1 MNAFIYLF
9 FLSLKEIEVSSKMYV
24 GFERTVYM
32 KLSKALLL
40 LSAFA
45 LVACSHSN
53 TTSTSSATSTI
64 SSESSVI
71 TSSKKETTSSTSEV
85 ISTSTTSSTT
95 SSITTTSSEPVV
107 TDKTVSVNLFNNTAC
122 GTMSTEVLNTRLADY
137 INGLADTPF
146 ITAITNKKSQI
157 AANIPEKDNS
167 VLIVG
172 SSSETGSLGFQFNVV
187 VKKVT
192 ITAQTYYKPYT
203 NYQTGEQVPNVD
215 SNSVLQIA
223 GKGTDPLFGL
233 DLKSENSQ
241 PVEKT
246 INLDIDSNTLQFNS
260 LNADKGRVFI
270 KALTFIY

>member
-1 MNAFIYLF
+1 
-9 FLSLKEIEVSSKMYV
+9 
-24 GFERTVYM
+24 M
-32 KLSKALLL
+32 KLSKALFL

-45 LVACSHSN
+45 LVACGAHNNSSVSESN
-53 TTSTSSATSTI
+53 KVESTSEI
-64 SSESSVI
+64 SVPTSESS
-71 TSSKKETTSSTSEV
+71 TSVSTSESVVSTTSSTS
-85 ISTSTTSSTT
+85 IS

-107 TDKTVSVNLFNNTAC
+107 TDKTVSVNLFNNTTC

-157 AANIPEKDNS
+157 AANIPEKGNS

-172 SSSETGSLGFQFNVV
+172 SSSETGTLGFQFNVV

-246 INLDIDSNTLQFNS
+246 IDLDIDSNTLQFNS

>member
-1 MNAFIYLF
+1 
-9 FLSLKEIEVSSKMYV
+9 
-24 GFERTVYM
+24 M
-32 KLSKALLL
+32 KLSKALFL

-45 LVACSHSN
+45 LVACGAHNNSSVSESN
-53 TTSTSSATSTI
+53 KVESTSEI
-64 SSESSVI
+64 SVPTSESS
-71 TSSKKETTSSTSEV
+71 TSVSTSESVVSTTSSTS
-85 ISTSTTSSTT
+85 IS

-107 TDKTVSVNLFNNTAC
+107 TDKTVSVNLFNNTTC

-157 AANIPEKDNS
+157 AANIPEKGNS

-172 SSSETGSLGFQFNVV
+172 SASETGTLGFQFNVV

-246 INLDIDSNTLQFNS
+246 IDLDIDSNTLQFNS

>member
-1 MNAFIYLF
+1 
-9 FLSLKEIEVSSKMYV
+9 
-24 GFERTVYM
+24 M
-32 KLSKALLL
+32 KLSKALFL

-45 LVACSHSN
+45 LVACGAHNNSSVSESN
-53 TTSTSSATSTI
+53 KVESTSEISVPTSETPT
-64 SSESSVI
+64 SVSTSESIVS
-71 TSSKKETTSSTSEV
+71 TTSSTSISSSES
-85 ISTSTTSSTT
+85 STSIS
-95 SSITTTSSEPVV
+95 SSITTISSEPVV
-107 TDKTVSVNLFNNTAC
+107 TDKTVSVNLFNNTTC

-157 AANIPEKDNS
+157 AANIPEKGNS

-172 SSSETGSLGFQFNVV
+172 SASETGTLGFQFNVV

-203 NYQTGEQVPNVD
+203 NYQTGEQMPNVD
-215 SNSVLQIA
+215 SNSVLQIV
-223 GKGTDPLFGL
+223 GKGTDPVVSV
-233 DLKSENSQ
+233 DLKKENDQ

-246 INLDIDSNTLQFNS
+246 FDLDIASNTLQFNS

>member
-1 MNAFIYLF
+1 
-9 FLSLKEIEVSSKMYV
+9 
-24 GFERTVYM
+24 M
-32 KLSKALLL
+32 KLSKALFL

-45 LVACSHSN
+45 LVACGAHNSSSVSESN
-53 TTSTSSATSTI
+53 KVESTSEISASTSETPT
-64 SSESSVI
+64 SVSTSESIV
-71 TSSKKETTSSTSEV
+71 TTTSSTSISSSSSES
-85 ISTSTTSSTT
+85 STSIS
-95 SSITTTSSEPVV
+95 SSITTTSSEPVA
-107 TDKTVSVNLFNNTAC
+107 TDKTVSVNLFNNATC

-172 SSSETGSLGFQFNVV
+172 SSSETGTLGFEFNVV

-203 NYQTGEQVPNVD
+203 NYQTGEQMPNVD
-215 SNSVLQIA
+215 SNSVLQIV
-223 GKGTDPLFGL
+223 GKGTDPVVSV
-233 DLKSENSQ
+233 DLKKENDQ

-246 INLDIDSNTLQFNS
+246 FDLDIASNTLQFNS

>member
-1 MNAFIYLF
+1 
-9 FLSLKEIEVSSKMYV
+9 
-24 GFERTVYM
+24 M
-32 KLSKALLL
+32 KLSKVLFL

-45 LVACSHSN
+45 LVACGTHNSSSVSESN
-53 TTSTSSATSTI
+53 KVESTSEISVPTSEATTSVSTSESIVSTPSSASTSSSESTI
-64 SSESSVI
+64 S
-71 TSSKKETTSSTSEV
+71 TSSSTS
-85 ISTSTTSSTT
+85 ISSST
-95 SSITTTSSEPVV
+95 TTTSSEPVV
-107 TDKTVSVNLFNNTAC
+107 TDKTISVNLFNNATC

-157 AANIPEKDNS
+157 AANIPEKGNS

-172 SSSETGSLGFQFNVV
+172 SSSETGTLGFQFNVV

-203 NYQTGEQVPNVD
+203 DYQTGGQVPNVD
-215 SNSVLQIA
+215 SNSVLQIV
-223 GKGTDPLFGL
+223 GKGTDPVMSV
-233 DLKSENSQ
+233 DLKSDNNQ

-246 INLDIDSNTLQFNS
+246 FDLDIASNALQFNS

>member
-1 MNAFIYLF
+1 
-9 FLSLKEIEVSSKMYV
+9 
-24 GFERTVYM
+24 M
-32 KLSKALLL
+32 KLSKALFL

-45 LVACSHSN
+45 LVACGTHNSSSVSESN
-53 TTSTSSATSTI
+53 KVESTSEISAPT
-64 SSESSVI
+64 SESS
-71 TSSKKETTSSTSEV
+71 TSVSTSESIVSTTSSTS
-85 ISTSTTSSTT
+85 ISSSESSISIS

-172 SSSETGSLGFQFNVV
+172 SSSETGTLGFQFNVV

-192 ITAQTYYKPYT
+192 ITAQTYYKPW
-203 NYQTGEQVPNVD
+203 VD
-215 SNSVLQIA
+215 TWSLQ
-223 GKGTDPLFGL
+223 
-233 DLKSENSQ
+233 S
-241 PVEKT
+241 
-246 INLDIDSNTLQFNS
+246 
-260 LNADKGRVFI
+260 
-270 KALTFIY
+270 

>member
-1 MNAFIYLF
+1 
-9 FLSLKEIEVSSKMYV
+9 
-24 GFERTVYM
+24 M
-32 KLSKALLL
+32 KLSKALFL

-45 LVACSHSN
+45 LVACGAHNNSSVSESN
-53 TTSTSSATSTI
+53 KVESTSEISVSTSEATTSVST
-64 SSESSVI
+64 SESIVS
-71 TSSKKETTSSTSEV
+71 TTSSTSISSSES
-85 ISTSTTSSTT
+85 STSIS

-172 SSSETGSLGFQFNVV
+172 SSSETGTLGFQFNVA

-203 NYQTGEQVPNVD
+203 NYQTGEQMPNVD
-215 SNSVLQIA
+215 SNSVLQIV
-223 GKGTDPLFGL
+223 GKGTDPVVSV
-233 DLKSENSQ
+233 DLKKENDQ

-246 INLDIDSNTLQFNS
+246 FDLDIASNTLQFNS